1 MRESK
6 KSHKILIIVIA
17 LILVIGILSIIF
29 GRSIYNNYLKNDDKI
44 SFVYSDGVY
53 EVNKDEDTS
62 IFTSDYQ
69 DTIEEKIDELK
80 DDGKLYDR

>member
-29 GRSIYNNYLKNDDKI
+29 GRSIYNNYLKNDDEI

-53 EVNKDEDTS
+53 
-62 IFTSDYQ
+62 
-69 DTIEEKIDELK
+69 
-80 DDGKLYDR
+80 

>member
-29 GRSIYNNYLKNDDKI
+29 GRRIYNNYLKNDDEI

-53 EVNKDEDTS
+53 
-62 IFTSDYQ
+62 
-69 DTIEEKIDELK
+69 
-80 DDGKLYDR
+80 